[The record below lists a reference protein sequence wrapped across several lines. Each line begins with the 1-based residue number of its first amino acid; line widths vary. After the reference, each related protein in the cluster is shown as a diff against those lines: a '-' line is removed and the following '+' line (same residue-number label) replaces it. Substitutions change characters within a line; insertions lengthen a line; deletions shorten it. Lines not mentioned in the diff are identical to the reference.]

1 MSALLLQ
8 NSALLRSSAVKAAQQ
23 SCCQKMFHNQFV
35 SFFLFTPDIDEC
47 RYGYCQQLCANVP
60 GSYSCSCNP
69 GFILNTDSRTCQGT
83 QTHTHTQAGILFL
96 WCQTDEHTPLLF
108 LQMWMSVQ
116 MNRALTPA
124 STPTGPS
131 CATVTRDSS
140 WRPTVPP
147 ASVRQAGCVVSL

>member
-1 MSALLLQ
+1 MNVAMVTANSCALMSPDRIPAPVTQAL
-8 NSALLRSSAVKAAQQ
+8 SS
-23 SCCQKMFHNQFV
+23 
-35 SFFLFTPDIDEC
+35 
-47 RYGYCQQLCANVP
+47 
-60 GSYSCSCNP
+60 
-69 GFILNTDSRTCQGT
+69 T
-83 QTHTHTQAGILFL
+83 QTAGRVKVHKHTHTQAGILFL